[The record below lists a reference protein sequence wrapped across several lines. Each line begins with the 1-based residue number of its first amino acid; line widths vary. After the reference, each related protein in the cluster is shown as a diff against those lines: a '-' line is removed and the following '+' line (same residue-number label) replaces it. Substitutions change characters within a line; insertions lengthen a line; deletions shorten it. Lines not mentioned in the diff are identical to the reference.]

1 MKTLKLFL
9 ICVMF
14 AVPISVKAEMLRVNL
29 VRDQQSVQIEAEFEF
44 HVQNVYSGNTTAFPA
59 GRYYLSVRGGNLYLD
74 DTQLGDKIEITRKEG
89 GALPKINQKR
99 YNGRFSAVAMAGQ
112 VYLNNEV
119 DLEFFLTSVLPG
131 KSSPIWP
138 DEAIKAQAIAARSY
152 AKYMKLLNKSKL
164 YDIRADDDELPFT
177 GLGNEKMV
185 ISKMVQAT
193 AGQYLLDRDG
203 MPAMAV
209 TTNCTGGRTE
219 SAAEV
224 FGVAYSYLQSVQ
236 DYDQDAPDSKWT
248 YDVSPGVVQNLIE
261 QTGEVITG
269 KFRSIHLSPINEPGD
284 DRTPTG
290 RVKSILI
297 RGEDGI
303 ARVNA
308 DTLVSQLELKSN
320 LFDIETGVPLPD
332 KVVAPI
338 ENYYGMEVGRKE
350 LPINWGGE
358 RPHTWQGMS
367 KSTHILKGTKEEKI
381 TFRGRG
387 KGHGV
392 GLSVWGARGMA
403 NKKFSCAEI
412 LAHYYPNTKLVK

>member
-29 VRDQQSVQIEAEFEF
+29 VRDQQSVQIEAENEF
-44 HVQNVYSGNTTAFPA
+44 QVQNVYSGNITSFPA

-74 DTQLGDKIEITRKEG
+74 DTQLGDNVQIIRKESG
-89 GALPKINQKR
+89 SLPQINQRR
-99 YNGRFSAVAMAGQ
+99 YNGRFCAAAKAGR

-119 DLEFFLTSVLPG
+119 DLEFFITSVLPA

-138 DEAIKAQAIAARSY
+138 DEAIKAQAVAARSY
-152 AKYMKLLNKSKL
+152 AKYMKLLNKSKF
-164 YDIRADDDELPFT
+164 YDIEANDKELTFT
-177 GLGNEKMV
+177 GLGNEKMM

-209 TTNCTGGRTE
+209 TTTCTGGRTE
-219 SAAEV
+219 SAAEA
-224 FGVAYSYLQSVQ
+224 FGVAYSYLQSVV

-248 YDVSPGVVQNLIE
+248 YDVSPGMVQNLIE

-284 DRTPTG
+284 DRTSTG

-308 DTLVSQLELKSN
+308 DVLVNQLELKSA

-403 NKKFSCAEI
+403 NKKFNCAEI